1 MIEEWATTGGLIS
14 DVKVDYLC
22 RCIIPLVL
30 CHAGVPLEADVWDT
44 IPSDAQDVQKIVKAA
59 SDMPPPVLVTREV
72 CRQCHRRRDGEAV
85 CPRCPGKRVAVRGTE
100 KKRVVGISDW
110 GDESVLIWNIED
122 LIDDWLQV
130 REVAVNLFNHCQ
142 SDDVKHRSL
151 DSERGTWW
159 RKTFMDKIAGGDQ
172 RALLMASHND
182 GFAPLRSRPNDFS
195 LTYGILS
202 LLLGPKVSPSVWN
215 RFCAS
220 RECVSVSLLRYHQ
233 NLF

>member
-14 DVKVDYLC
+14 DTKVDYLC

-30 CHAGVPLEADVWDT
+30 CHAGVPLEADVWAT
-44 IPSDAQDVQKIVKAA
+44 IPSDARDVQRIVSAA
-59 SDMPPPVLVTREV
+59 ANMPEPMLVSREV
-72 CRQCHRRRDGEAV
+72 CRQCHHRREGETV
-85 CPRCPGKRVAVRGTE
+85 CPRCPGKRVLVPGTE

-110 GDESVLIWNIED
+110 GNESVFIWNIED

-142 SDDVKHRSL
+142 VDDVKHRSL

-159 RKTFMDKIAGGDQ
+159 RKYFLDKVAGGDQ
-172 RALLMASHND
+172 RAMMFASHND
-182 GFAPLRSRPNDFS
+182 GFAPLKTRPNDFS

-202 LLLGPKVSPSVWN
+202 LLLGPKVRPLV
-215 RFCAS
+215 
-220 RECVSVSLLRYHQ
+220 
-233 NLF
+233 